1 MPADEAAVRAAT
13 GARLPPRRR
22 LALCG
27 LDTSAELLLGR
38 DVRGRAERAEL
49 AAALGETLSRALAR
63 GDGAT
68 RIERAEG
75 TTRDRLGR
83 LDLRAHPEARDRLPL
98 AAHREGFRHDGAEV
112 LPAGAE
118 PEAAGRE
125 AARAARLVG
134 LADASVVP
142 RSTGGPAERL
152 AYLRGY
158 LSILSPV
165 PDLHPCG

>member
-1 MPADEAAVRAAT
+1 
-13 GARLPPRRR
+13 
-22 LALCG
+22 
-27 LDTSAELLLGR
+27 
-38 DVRGRAERAEL
+38 VRGRAERAEL

-68 RIERAEG
+68 RIERADG
-75 TTRDRLGR
+75 TT
-83 LDLRAHPEARDRLPL
+83 RDRLPL